1 MMMTDLLI
9 DAVRRAPRPKY
20 LALLLMQIQQA
31 IAYPA
36 GTLIDMLASLLSI
49 ATVYYLW
56 RAVFAAQPQI
66 EGFDW
71 RAMQAY
77 ILVSNAIFALLGAT
91 STRAMM
97 NSIRMGAIAT
107 DLLRPYSYIG
117 AQFAQVLG
125 RAATLGAFS
134 SAATVL
140 IGFVLVGMP
149 APPTLAAAGL
159 FLLSVGLSFLISFL
173 LNFLLA
179 LLCFWTK
186 DSEGLLWA
194 HGVITFIFSGGMA
207 PLHFLPYWLQSVAFA
222 LPFQGMIH
230 TPLLIYL
237 GAAREPELWAAL
249 LLQALWVLILCVLVH
264 LLWARA
270 LRAADLPGG

>member
-1 MMMTDLLI
+1 MNVSPTNL
-9 DAVRRAPRPKY
+9 VRLRPQPKY

-31 IAYPA
+31 IAYPI
-36 GTLIDMLASLLSI
+36 GTLIDMLTSLLSI
-49 ATVYYLW
+49 ATVYYVW

-71 RAMQAY
+71 RAMQTY
-77 ILVSNAIFALLGAT
+77 VLVSNAIFALLGTT
-91 STRAMM
+91 SLRAMM
-97 NSIRMGAIAT
+97 ASIRTGAIAT
-107 DLLRPYSYIG
+107 DLLRPYSYIA

-125 RAATLGAFS
+125 RAVTQGAVS
-134 SAATVL
+134 SAATAL
-140 IGFVLVGMP
+140 IGFVLVGM
-149 APPTLAAAGL
+149 APPPTPAAAGL
-159 FLLSVGLSFLISFL
+159 FLLSVGLSFSISFL
-173 LNFLLA
+173 LHFLLA

-194 HGVITFIFSGGMA
+194 HAIMSFIFSGGMV
-207 PLHFLPYWLQSVAFA
+207 PLHFLPHWLQIVAFV

-237 GAAREPELWAAL
+237 GAARGFELWAAL
-249 LLQALWVLILCVLVH
+249 LLQVLWVLILGVLVQ

-270 LRAADLPGG
+270 LRAADVQGG